1 MEDIIETLEYKG
13 YKINIKQDEGFDPRT
28 EYDNLSKMICF
39 SKRYSLGDDHDYNH
53 SDYNGWDEMERA
65 IIRNEDVA
73 IIKPLYM
80 YDHSGITIST
90 SSFDCRW
97 DSGQIGFVYISKK
110 DIRENYSIKRVTQ
123 KWIDNAEKI
132 LDSEVE
138 TYDQY
143 LRGECY
149 GYEVVRVDTNEV
161 DGETEEI
168 EVELD
173 SCWGFIGS
181 DHKES
186 GLLEYAHN
194 AIDCDI
200 KNNEKVE
207 EESNEA

>member
-1 MEDIIETLEYKG
+1 MSKVLETLEYKG
-13 YKINIKQDEGFDPRT
+13 YKINIKHDGGFNPRT

-39 SKRYSLGDDHDYNH
+39 SRRYNLGEKHNYNH
-53 SDYNGWDEMERA
+53 QDYSGWDEMERA

-80 YDHSGITIST
+80 YDHGNITIDT
-90 SSFDCRW
+90 SPFDCRW
-97 DSGQIGFVYISKK
+97 DSGQLGFVYISKK
-110 DIRENYSIKRVTQ
+110 DLRKEYSIKRVTQ
-123 KWIDNAEKI
+123 KWIDKAEEM

-149 GYEVVRVDTNEV
+149 GYEIVRVDTYEEN
-161 DGETEEI
+161 GEIEED

-173 SCWGFIGS
+173 SCSGFIGS

-200 KNNEKVE
+200 EYNKKVE
-207 EESNEA
+207 VESK